1 MSDSVFVLSIEP
13 EIGES
18 YIYGFHLGTIEDIA
32 RMEAELIWSRKHDLR
47 GRCKTVA
54 LVRDRRIFDVYDG
67 TTWFNAAMDKWY
79 EESAVEAIK

>member
-47 GRCKTVA
+47 GRCT
-54 LVRDRRIFDVYDG
+54 
-67 TTWFNAAMDKWY
+67 
-79 EESAVEAIK
+79 